1 MATQQKDV
9 RGGLVF
15 EYLSDSLIALQA
27 ELAYHPRLVLN
38 LQKHLPQ
45 DFEFRMAEICAYCD
59 IVLDGDY
66 VQEDWNKLADI
77 LLRRLKDKREG
88 RKSILIVNEMPK
100 GIQ

>member
-1 MATQQKDV
+1 MSTHQKDV

-27 ELAYHPRLVLN
+27 EMAYHPRLILN
-38 LQKHLPQ
+38 LQKHKPD

-66 VQEDWNKLADI
+66 VKEDWNKLADI
-77 LLRRLKDKREG
+77 LLRRLKEKREG
-88 RKSILIVNEMPK
+88 RQHILIVNEMPK
-100 GIQ
+100 GVQ